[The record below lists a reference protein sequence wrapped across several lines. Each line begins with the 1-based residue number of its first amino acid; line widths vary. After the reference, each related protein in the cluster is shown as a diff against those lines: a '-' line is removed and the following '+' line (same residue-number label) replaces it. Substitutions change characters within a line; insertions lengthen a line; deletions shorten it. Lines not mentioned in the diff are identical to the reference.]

1 MREKTKH
8 RGEECAWEAPRKRLL
23 RAVAL
28 SERLL
33 VKRLERALLHEEEID
48 TLLETVDAAA
58 REEGMSEKT
67 RRELLAAAGAI
78 RCEDLSKLV
87 AIIGVLSDKE
97 RELCSRGGAVTG
109 DGAREDGVVHFE
121 EM

>member
-1 MREKTKH
+1 MVEKTK
-8 RGEECAWEAPRKRLL
+8 RKNEEGTGEASRKRLL

-48 TLLETVDAAA
+48 ALLETVDAAA
-58 REEGMSEKT
+58 REEGMSEKA
-67 RRELLAAAGAI
+67 RRDLLAAAGAI

-87 AIIGVLSDKE
+87 GIIGVLSDKE
-97 RELCSRGGAVTG
+97 RELCGR
-109 DGAREDGVVHFE
+109 DGADTGGGERSTVHFE